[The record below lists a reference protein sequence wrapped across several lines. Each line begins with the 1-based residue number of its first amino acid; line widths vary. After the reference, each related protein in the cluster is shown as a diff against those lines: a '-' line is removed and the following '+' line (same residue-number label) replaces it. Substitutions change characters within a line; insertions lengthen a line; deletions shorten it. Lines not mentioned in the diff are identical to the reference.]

1 MQVDSEVH
9 TFWLFISLELK
20 RDATLRLQFQ
30 ELRTHFL
37 STLPTCQKDPK
48 VQNVP
53 NPDTLLKPTT
63 PKPKP
68 YSDL

>member
-9 TFWLFISLELK
+9 TFWLFISKKLK

-37 STLPTCQKDPK
+37 STLPACHNVSK
-48 VQNVP
+48 VQNVLNP
-53 NPDTLLKPTT
+53 NTPTKP
-63 PKPKP
+63 PNRKP
-68 YSDL
+68 